1 MLACKQTPASP
12 GEVQPSSSMW
22 KWWRWAA
29 QQLRIASLKT
39 EQSSFAGH
47 LLLVFPSLYRHC
59 LLCLHRFV
67 SAKQMIYSYK
77 QLFGLES
84 GSSAVWMCLFT
95 WFLAPQL
102 AVSFSSSSC
111 LHDPWA
117 IFSYFLF
124 FFFLAVA
131 MVVHLIKSNITKCPV
146 LAECWYG
153 EIYIYFFFLF
163 KEEWWRNLISTGPLF
178 PCQII

>member
-12 GEVQPSSSMW
+12 WEVQPASRLW
-22 KWWRWAA
+22 RWWRWAA
-29 QQLRIASLKT
+29 QQLRIAFLKT
-39 EQSSFAGH
+39 EQPSFARH
-47 LLLVFPSLYRHC
+47 LLLVFPSLCRHC
-59 LLCLHRFV
+59 SLCLHHFV

-102 AVSFSSSSC
+102 AASSSSLSH
-111 LHDPWA
+111 LHEPCA
-117 IFSYFLF
+117 IFSY

-131 MVVHLIKSNITKCPV
+131 MVVHLIKSSITKCPV
-146 LAECWYG
+146 LAERWYW
-153 EIYIYFFFLF
+153 EISFSFFFLF